1 MEELERNGQIVRRAP
16 LPRVELRYLVTA
28 WTSDHGDERALL
40 SGLMRAILAHEEIPA
55 TFVAA
60 PIEELPPLTLLMARA
75 GDEHPDVGA
84 VLDGQLKPGDVTLR
98 FHDFGPWDR
107 TGVDVLIEVKS
118 KWFDDRARNRQ
129 DRADT
134 ILHGL
139 TDLAAD
145 EIFVGVYLTMPVA
158 AWAQSDET

>member
-1 MEELERNGQIVRRAP
+1 MPIVDVTCSD
-16 LPRVELRYLVTA
+16 RVSSKTK
-28 WTSDHGDERALL
+28 RALGDRL
-40 SGLMRAILAHEEIPA
+40 P
-55 TFVAA
+55 
-60 PIEELPPLTLLMARA
+60 ELVS
-75 GDEHPDVGA
+75 EA
-84 VLDGQLKPGDVTLR
+84 VECEAEPYDRQLRPGDVTLR

-107 TGVDVLIEVKS
+107 TGVDILIEVKS